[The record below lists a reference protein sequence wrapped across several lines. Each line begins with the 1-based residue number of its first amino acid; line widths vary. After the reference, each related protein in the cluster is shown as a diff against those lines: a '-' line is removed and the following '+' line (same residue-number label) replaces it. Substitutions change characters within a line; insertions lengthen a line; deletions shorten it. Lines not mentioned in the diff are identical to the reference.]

1 MSLRITAFAHLAATA
16 LAIALGPAEAQ
27 EVLLI
32 GVEDLVY
39 EPAYT
44 VKNGAYGGYAREFLD
59 AFAADAGFRV
69 EYRALPVP
77 RLYAEFFNGQVAFK
91 FPDSPN
97 WNAAAKDGKAVV
109 YSGPVARF
117 RDATV
122 VPAGKLGQSI
132 DTLGT
137 VTGFTPW
144 VWLDATNAGKIRL
157 SENADFGAL
166 VRQVL
171 AGRIQ
176 GAYASIAVVNYQLD
190 KVLDKPGALVYDP
203 SLPNSVD
210 SYRLSTISRPD
221 VVSKLDD
228 WMVQNAERIADMKA
242 RHAVEKGVD

>member
-1 MSLRITAFAHLAATA
+1 MTARLSTLAIVMMVACAPA
-16 LAIALGPAEAQ
+16 LAQ
-27 EVLLI
+27 EQLVI
-32 GVEDLVY
+32 GVEDLDY
-39 EPAYT
+39 KPAYT
-44 VKNGAYGGYAREFLD
+44 MDGNSYGGYAREFLD
-59 AFAADAGFRV
+59 AFAAENGYSLT
-69 EYRALPVP
+69 YRALPVP
-77 RLYAEFFNGQVAFK
+77 RLYAEFLNGHIAFK
-91 FPDSPN
+91 FPDNPN
-97 WNAAAKDGKAVV
+97 WSTSAKEGKAVI
-109 YSGPVARF
+109 YSGPIARF

-122 VPAGKLGQSI
+122 VPAGKLGQPIS
-132 DTLGT
+132 TLGT

-144 VWLDATNAGKIRL
+144 VWLDTINAGKVRL

-210 SYRLSTISRPD
+210 TYRLSTISRPE
-221 VVSKLDD
+221 VVAKLDA
-228 WMVQNAERIADMKA
+228 WMSRNADRIAEMKL